1 MSAESQRDEV
11 TPGSFETPRAWLFPP
26 ALVPL
31 VRARVSRAQPC
42 LVGVSDEALVN
53 LLTVVFFAGLETYE
67 GEHYPVR
74 VAFAGGLRAD
84 VLMSNDAA
92 PDASP
97 MLLYRWST
105 LRLDPPRPFCV
116 AELVK
121 LGVVTR
127 RERMFTKV
135 EHTPDGLKIT
145 GLAREGTNDDDNDPY
160 VEVTSPRPGVLTI
173 RSGQKCIVEY
183 ERGRCLEPSHD
194 AVLPQG
200 LIRRAL
206 ERAAANAQV
215 GDASTQDYLRMV
227 RALVGEMVTHGKG
240 GILIISRDTQPE
252 LPASAAY
259 RTQNDTAIAQLVHY
273 LDGAAAARR
282 AGSNLA
288 PSSATGA
295 AMQLRQV
302 LRSAFLS
309 EAERWVSEFGAFTAM
324 DGATVLDCALGL
336 RGFGVV
342 LPVAKDIK
350 MMEATDAEGTLL
362 SAYDLATRGT
372 RHRAAA
378 NYAEKYPGSVVFVA
392 SQDGV
397 VSCLLAAGDNKQVT
411 LWRWGA
417 GAFL

>member
-1 MSAESQRDEV
+1 
-11 TPGSFETPRAWLFPP
+11 
-26 ALVPL
+26 
-31 VRARVSRAQPC
+31 
-42 LVGVSDEALVN
+42 VGVSDKAMVDLF
-53 LLTVVFFAGLETYE
+53 TVVFFAGLETYE

-74 VAFAGGLRAD
+74 VAFAGGVRAD
-84 VLMSNDAA
+84 VLMSDDTA
-92 PDASP
+92 PGGSP

-105 LRLDPPRPFCV
+105 LRVDPPRPFSV

-127 RERMFTKV
+127 SERMYTKV
-135 EHTPDGLKIT
+135 EHTAQGLQIT
-145 GLAREGTNDDDNDPY
+145 GLAREGSNDDDDPY
-160 VEVTSPRPGVLTI
+160 IEVISPRPGVLTI
-173 RSGQKCIVEY
+173 RSGQACVVEY
-183 ERGRCLEPSHD
+183 ERGRSLEPSPD

-200 LIRRAL
+200 LVRRAL
-206 ERAAANAQV
+206 ERAATKADV
-215 GDASTQDYLRMV
+215 GCASTHDYLRMV
-227 RALVGEMVTHGKG
+227 RSLVGEMASHGKG
-240 GILIISRDTQPE
+240 GILIISRDAQPD

-259 RTQNDTAIAQLVHY
+259 RTQNDTAIAQLLHY
-273 LDGAAAARR
+273 LDGATEARR
-282 AGSNLA
+282 ATSSLA

-302 LRSAFLS
+302 LRSAFLG

-342 LPVAKDIK
+342 LPVARNVDV
-350 MMEATDAEGTLL
+350 MAATDAEGTLL

-378 NYAEKYPGSVVFVA
+378 NYAEDYPGSVVFVA

-397 VSCLLAAGDNKQVT
+397 VSCLLAAGDSKQVL
-411 LWRWGA
+411 LWRWGS